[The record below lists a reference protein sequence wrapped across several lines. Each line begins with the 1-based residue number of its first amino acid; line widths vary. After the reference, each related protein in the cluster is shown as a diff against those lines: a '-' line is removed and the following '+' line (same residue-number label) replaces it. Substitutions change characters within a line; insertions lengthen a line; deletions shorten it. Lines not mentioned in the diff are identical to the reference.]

1 MSKKRV
7 GSRLRNVKSQYKGK
21 KLSDSKGIAGGKG
34 CLTNKVMNTLQNHYG
49 MAIRQNTHNLYPTRK
64 AVAAVLHHSTKND
77 DMDKRHQYCP
87 RTADSWCKYQSD
99 KITGKN
105 TYVERIATDKAVS
118 DVKAPIFSHKD
129 LGSKALLSKCLHRET
144 QNVNESLNNLI
155 WTWCPKRIYIGNF
168 VVKTALA
175 SAAICYNNGL
185 NPQNLS
191 IPEDFRY

>member
-1 MSKKRV
+1 M
-7 GSRLRNVKSQYKGK
+7 
-21 KLSDSKGIAGGKG
+21 LSDGKG
-34 CLTNKVMNTLQNHYG
+34 RLTNKVMNTLQNHYG
-49 MAIRQNTHNLYPTRK
+49 MAICQKTHNLYAMRK
-64 AVAAVLHHSTKND
+64 SVAAVLHHSTKND

-105 TYVERIATDKAVS
+105 TYVERIAIDKAVS